1 MKLSLLR
8 TVSAALFL
16 FMATVAQAQD
26 KDLPYYNTHE
36 KEILPDARAAFSAG
50 RYDRVVELCRWH
62 FILVGGKSADKLQ
75 DMAENCSRLSRRVSE
90 LYAEGKKTEALEEVR
105 TLLSLNP
112 DDSAA
117 KKLLEE
123 LANNVILYT
132 SSDGVIVTPN
142 KTDVFGAAIVS
153 NEYIDGRGAI
163 TFDGDVTSIG
173 EYAFYGCTG
182 LTSIK
187 IPNSVT
193 SIAHWAFYGC
203 TGLTSIEI
211 PNSVTSLD
219 HRAFSDCSGL
229 TTIVVDPSNPVYDS
243 RNQCNAIIRTD
254 TNELVMGFSSTIIP
268 NSVTNIGYGAFY
280 GCTGLTSIE
289 IPNSVTSIRDKAFY
303 GCTSLTSIEIPN
315 SVTLIVENSFSRCSG
330 LSTIVV
336 DPGNPVYDSRNQ
348 CNAIIETDTNK
359 LCAGCSNTVIPNSVA
374 SIGGG
379 AFDGCTGLTSIK
391 IPKSVTS
398 IGAAAFFDCT
408 GLTSIEIPNS
418 VTSIGDSAFSGC
430 TGLTSIKIPNSVTSI
445 GDYAFS
451 SCSGLTTIFVD
462 SSNPVYDSRNQC
474 NAIIKTNTNEL
485 IAGCSNTVIPNS
497 VASIGEEAFRG
508 CTGLTLIE
516 IPNSVTSIGDYAIT
530 HCYELTSIILRS
542 TIPPSLGHI
551 AFESSAD
558 YIYVPAGSVDDYKSR
573 WSDYADR
580 IQPFYTKEELAKLDS
595 QDIPQPNNVIY
606 YTSSVVWPVTPN
618 KTDVYGATI
627 VSNEYSGGAGLITF
641 DGGVTSIEHIDGRG
655 IITFDGDVT
664 SIGDSAFS
672 GCTSLTSIKIPNSV
686 TSIGEQAFIYCTGLT
701 SIKIPNSVTGIGDSA
716 FYGCTD
722 LTSIEIPNSVT
733 HIGVFAF
740 SNCTGLTSVEIPN
753 SVTRIG
759 DSAFS
764 GCTGL
769 TSIEIPNSVTHIGV
783 FAFSNCTGLTSVEIP
798 NSVTSIGK
806 HAFSSCSGL
815 TTIVVDSSN
824 PVYDSRSQCNAIIRT
839 DTNELVMG
847 FSNTV
852 IPNSVTRIG
861 DSAFSGCTGL
871 TSIKIPNSVTSIDHW
886 AFYGCTG
893 LTSIEIPNSVTSI
906 DHWAFYGC
914 SGLTTIVVDPSNPVY
929 DSRNQCN
936 AIIRTDTS
944 ELVMGFSST
953 IIPNSVTRIGDSA
966 FYGCTGLTSIEIPD
980 SVTDID
986 VFAFSNCTGLTSIE
1000 IHNSVKSI
1008 GASAFNKCT
1017 GLTSV
1022 EIPNSVTSI
1031 GYGSFYDCTGL
1042 TSIIVRP
1049 VTPSSLGDDAF
1060 YSTNGCPIYVPAQA
1074 VKNYKSK
1081 WSKYATRIQPLS
1093 SN

>member
-16 FMATVAQAQD
+16 FMATVALAQD

-182 LTSIK
+182 LTSI
-187 IPNSVT
+187 
-193 SIAHWAFYGC
+193 
-203 TGLTSIEI
+203 EI

-280 GCTGLTSIE
+280 DCTGLTSIE

-315 SVTLIVENSFSRCSG
+315 SVTLIVENPFSRCSG

-348 CNAIIETDTNK
+348 CNAIIETDTNE

-374 SIGGG
+374 SIGEG

-398 IGAAAFFDCT
+398 IGADAFFDCT

-418 VTSIGDSAFSGC
+418 VTSIGNTGFYGC

-769 TSIEIPNSVTHIGV
+769 TSI
-783 FAFSNCTGLTSVEIP
+783 
-798 NSVTSIGK
+798 
-806 HAFSSCSGL
+806 
-815 TTIVVDSSN
+815 
-824 PVYDSRSQCNAIIRT
+824 
-839 DTNELVMG
+839 
-847 FSNTV
+847 
-852 IPNSVTRIG
+852 
-861 DSAFSGCTGL
+861 
-871 TSIKIPNSVTSIDHW
+871 KIPNSVTSIDHW

-966 FYGCTGLTSIEIPD
+966 FSGCTGLTSI
-980 SVTDID
+980 
-986 VFAFSNCTGLTSIE
+986 
-1000 IHNSVKSI
+1000 
-1008 GASAFNKCT
+1008 
-1017 GLTSV
+1017 